1 MKPILIKNTTRTIRI
16 PMFAT
21 ESEIKKAEA
30 QKTRLEN
37 AGYNL
42 VISRA
47 NELVYRLPC

>member
-1 MKPILIKNTTRTIRI
+1 MKTIKIKPTTQTVRVS
-16 PMFAT
+16 MFAT
-21 ESEIKKAEA
+21 EAELKKAEA
-30 QKTRLEN
+30 KKTRLEN

>member
-1 MKPILIKNTTRTIRI
+1 MKTIKIKPITCTIRI

-21 ESEIKKAEA
+21 EQELKKAEA
-30 QKTRLEN
+30 KKTRLEN

-42 VISRA
+42 VISKA